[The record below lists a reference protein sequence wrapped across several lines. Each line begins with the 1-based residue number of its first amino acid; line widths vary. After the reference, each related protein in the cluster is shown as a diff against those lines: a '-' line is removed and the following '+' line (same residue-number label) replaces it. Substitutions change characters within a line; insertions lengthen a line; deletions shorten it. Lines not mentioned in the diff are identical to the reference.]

1 MPFVG
6 FATARGPDA
15 KSRFDTFKEIVMSV
29 IRFLSR
35 TLAAL
40 TLAATTVSAWAAI
53 DINKA
58 STDQLQALKGIGPQL
73 SARIIEA
80 RQKAAFK
87 NWNDLIERVN
97 GLGPAKA
104 ARLSTEGLT
113 VAGAAFAATD
123 SMLTAVAPARK
134 SVAPPAAGGVKT
146 APLAGPVKAAA
157 VPVKTSTTPLASPAL
172 STSGAVKT
180 PAGSSSAPA
189 TRPSATPAGR

>member
-1 MPFVG
+1 
-6 FATARGPDA
+6 
-15 KSRFDTFKEIVMSV
+15 MSV